1 MELLKYPLLI
11 TLSLLVLLVF
21 TPANEETRSEARSRT
36 AFNDAQQI
44 KAGTLSISTLD
55 PWGMPF
61 HITNDA
67 SHGLVVTSFGPNKST
82 GLHGFDDDDVSSA
95 LSIPPHERM
104 MRRKEMQMLTSFILS
119 IAPWVYLFLR
129 WCLSAKRIKGGRPT

>member
-95 LSIPPHERM
+95 LSIPPHQRM